1 MSERVGVVWDERL
14 RAYDFGPGH
23 PLAPIRVELAMRLAR
38 EFGLFDHPNVEM
50 LGPVPLA
57 ELEDLLRVHEPGY
70 VEAVQRASAD
80 PRQVDLR
87 RGLGT
92 SDTPVFAGM
101 HEASMRV
108 AGATLT
114 GARALLEGRVEHA
127 VNLAGGL
134 HHAMPGAAEGF
145 CVYSDIGVAIAW
157 LLDQGIER
165 VAYVDVDVH
174 HGDGVQAIFWDDP
187 RVMTISIHESPATL
201 FPGTGWPTEA
211 GGPGALGTAVNVALP
226 AGTGDQGFLRA
237 LHAVVPDLLGAFAPQ
252 VLVTQQGVDSHL
264 DDPLANLTMS
274 IDGQR
279 MSYEALHRWAH
290 RYAAGRWL
298 AVGGGGYEWVN
309 VVPRAWT
316 HLIAEATGHRIDPSA
331 PVPQAYVDYV
341 TSALGRSAPEVMTD
355 GHHPWPKA
363 CDDGFDRGDH
373 VDLAILATREACF
386 PYWGL
391 VAEPG
396 GWN

>member
-38 EFGLFDHPNVEM
+38 EFGLFDHPNVEV

-70 VEAVQRASAD
+70 IEAVQRASAD

-114 GARALLEGRVEHA
+114 GARAILEGRVEHA

-145 CVYSDIGVAIAW
+145 CVYSDIGVAMWASFSS
-157 LLDQGIER
+157 R
-165 VAYVDVDVH
+165 MPTVS
-174 HGDGVQAIFWDDP
+174 
-187 RVMTISIHESPATL
+187 MTLKP
-201 FPGTGWPTEA
+201 
-211 GGPGALGTAVNVALP
+211 
-226 AGTGDQGFLRA
+226 
-237 LHAVVPDLLGAFAPQ
+237 
-252 VLVTQQGVDSHL
+252 
-264 DDPLANLTMS
+264 
-274 IDGQR
+274 
-279 MSYEALHRWAH
+279 
-290 RYAAGRWL
+290 
-298 AVGGGGYEWVN
+298 
-309 VVPRAWT
+309 
-316 HLIAEATGHRIDPSA
+316 
-331 PVPQAYVDYV
+331 
-341 TSALGRSAPEVMTD
+341 
-355 GHHPWPKA
+355 
-363 CDDGFDRGDH
+363 
-373 VDLAILATREACF
+373 
-386 PYWGL
+386 
-391 VAEPG
+391 
-396 GWN
+396 